1 MQMKVNGFARIFYSN
16 YQPSTDWAQL
26 EEILWMFDEGLFKF
40 ERAHIYSKLKFL
52 KLISSIENGEN
63 KKGWEDGDSITH
75 QALKLIGAELL
86 LKRFQ
91 INKRDILFERPFI
104 GFEVDVI
111 DRNKNLPIEC
121 GDTNAIKLEHYL
133 IADGVKQMIIIP
145 YPHGKDV
152 FAFIFTASPK
162 FKDYVLFKKDYL
174 RKRIKRR

>member
-1 MQMKVNGFARIFYSN
+1 MNVKDLARIFYSN
-16 YQPSTDWAQL
+16 YQPQTDWVQL

-40 ERAHIYSKLKFL
+40 EEVRICSKLKFL

-63 KKGWEDGDSITH
+63 KEGWEDGDSITH
-75 QALKLIGAELL
+75 QALKLLGAELL
-86 LKRFQ
+86 SKRFQ

-111 DRNKNLPIEC
+111 DLNKTLPIEC
-121 GDTNAIKLEHYL
+121 GDTNAIKLERYL

-152 FAFIFTASPK
+152 SAFIFTARPK
-162 FKDYVLFKKDYL
+162 FKDYVLFKRDYL
-174 RKRIKRR
+174 RRCIRKK